1 MKNFLTIPRILLLVA
16 AALIFCGGLPLHPNV
31 SAQTEIRNIDLT
43 AKRFNFDPGE
53 ITVKKGQPVK
63 LTIKSLDTNHG
74 LRVPELGI
82 DMKIKKGATAEA
94 EFTPDKTGD
103 FVGHCTV
110 FCGSGHGSMKLTIHV
125 VE

>member
-1 MKNFLTIPRILLLVA
+1 MKKLLTLPRILLIVA
-16 AALIFCGGLPLHPNV
+16 AALIFCGGIPPHQHV
-31 SAQTEIRNIDLT
+31 SAQTETRNIDLT
-43 AKRFNFDPGE
+43 AKRFNFDPSE

-74 LRVPELGI
+74 LRVKELGI
-82 DMKIKKGATAEA
+82 DMKIKKGSTAEA

-110 FCGSGHGSMKLTIHV
+110 FCGSGHGSMQLTIHV

>member
-1 MKNFLTIPRILLLVA
+1 MKRFFTVNRILLIVA
-16 AALIFCGGLPLHPNV
+16 ATFIFCGLPPLHTNL
-31 SAQTEIRNIDLT
+31 SAQTETRDIELT

-53 ITVKKGQPVK
+53 ITVKKGQPVE
-63 LTIKSLDTNHG
+63 LTIKSLDVNHG
-74 LRVPELGI
+74 LRVKELGI
-82 DMKIKKGATAEA
+82 DMKIKKGGTAEA

-110 FCGSGHGSMKLTIHV
+110 FCGAGHGSMKLIIHV